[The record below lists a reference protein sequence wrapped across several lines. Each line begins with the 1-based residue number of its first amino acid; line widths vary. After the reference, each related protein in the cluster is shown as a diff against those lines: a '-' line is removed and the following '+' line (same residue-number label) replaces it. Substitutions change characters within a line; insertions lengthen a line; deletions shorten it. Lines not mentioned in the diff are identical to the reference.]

1 MPNFLVTTSRTYVCK
16 TLYLI
21 KDMNGSPID
30 VDEAYDN
37 CDNYEIDEQFEH
49 EADEFQEA
57 IEYIIEVTDDFN
69 LADYNSARNL
79 GNYIQE
85 RKVTHANISD

>member
-1 MPNFLVTTSRTYVCK
+1 M
-16 TLYLI
+16 
-21 KDMNGSPID
+21 GGWPID
-30 VDEAYDN
+30 VDDAYDTW
-37 CDNYEIDEQFEH
+37 DNYDIDEQFEH
-49 EADEFQEA
+49 EADEFQEE

-69 LADYNSARNL
+69 LADYNSAHNL

>member
-1 MPNFLVTTSRTYVCK
+1 
-16 TLYLI
+16 
-21 KDMNGSPID
+21 MNGSPID

-37 CDNYEIDEQFEH
+37 WDNYEIDEQFEH
-49 EADEFQEA
+49 EADEVQEK

>member
-1 MPNFLVTTSRTYVCK
+1 M
-16 TLYLI
+16 
-21 KDMNGSPID
+21 GGWPID
-30 VDEAYDN
+30 VDDAYDTW
-37 CDNYEIDEQFEH
+37 DNYDIDEQFEH
-49 EADEFQEA
+49 EADEFQEE

>member
-21 KDMNGSPID
+21 KDMGGWPID
-30 VDEAYDN
+30 VDDAYDTW
-37 CDNYEIDEQFEH
+37 DNYEIDEQFEH
-49 EADEFQEA
+49 EADEFQEK